1 MELLQLRYFMTVA
14 RTLNISKAA
23 QYHMIPQPAMSQTI
37 SRLEKELGKP
47 LFDRYRNKLS
57 LTKDGEA
64 FLQSITASISELDL
78 AVEKIRSE
86 DDILRGEL
94 TLLVRQ
100 FRSVTV
106 DCIVAF
112 RKKYP
117 GVTFRIFYTQ
127 TPNDLNDYD
136 YCISCTPPNEQ
147 YHGGI
152 PLITEKL
159 HLLVSA
165 DHALAS
171 KGSVRFE
178 ELKNEEFALLDKKSS
193 LWEHAVH
200 LCQQSGF
207 EPKVSMICG
216 DLHCL
221 IKYVSAGMAIT
232 LGPEISWREFRSEN
246 VVFAPTVPEVTRT
259 TYVFWNSRKNS
270 SRLGQIFYDFLT
282 EYFSE
287 LQAE

>member
-1 MELLQLRYFMTVA
+1 M
-14 RTLNISKAA
+14 
-23 QYHMIPQPAMSQTI
+23 
-37 SRLEKELGKP
+37 
-47 LFDRYRNKLS
+47 
-57 LTKDGEA
+57 
-64 FLQSITASISELDL
+64 QSITASISELDL

-152 PLITEKL
+152 PLIT
-159 HLLVSA
+159 
-165 DHALAS
+165 
-171 KGSVRFE
+171 
-178 ELKNEEFALLDKKSS
+178 
-193 LWEHAVH
+193 
-200 LCQQSGF
+200 
-207 EPKVSMICG
+207 
-216 DLHCL
+216 
-221 IKYVSAGMAIT
+221 
-232 LGPEISWREFRSEN
+232 
-246 VVFAPTVPEVTRT
+246 
-259 TYVFWNSRKNS
+259 
-270 SRLGQIFYDFLT
+270 
-282 EYFSE
+282 
-287 LQAE
+287 